1 MKFPNAANGVKKLFT
16 AEILQIIAAVALAAA
31 AIMGL
36 VTLANAANENA
47 GATLGFGA
55 GTLVFSIGGAVV
67 SLIAFILTIVG
78 LVKAS
83 KDDDGFK
90 TALAFIILAVV
101 ATIVGSCFQSSNTF
115 IYNICTTLTKIADL
129 CVTCHVI
136 LGIINLADQIGDDA
150 VAEKGRTLFKVIIA
164 VYVIAIIGVAS
175 YTFVLINPALAVIAY
190 VIVCISMV
198 VSIVSYFLY
207 LSLLAKAKKML
218 AK

>member
-31 AIMGL
+31 AIMSL
-36 VTLANAANENA
+36 VMLANAANENA

-67 SLIAFILTIVG
+67 SLISFILTIVG

-83 KDDDGFK
+83 KDDNGFK

-115 IYNICTTLTKIADL
+115 DCGS
-129 CVTCHVI
+129 CR
-136 LGIINLADQIGDDA
+136 
-150 VAEKGRTLFKVIIA
+150 RTD
-164 VYVIAIIGVAS
+164 
-175 YTFVLINPALAVIAY
+175 
-190 VIVCISMV
+190 
-198 VSIVSYFLY
+198 
-207 LSLLAKAKKML
+207 
-218 AK
+218 

>member
-1 MKFPNAANGVKKLFT
+1 MKFPNAENGVKKLFT

-31 AIMGL
+31 AVMGL

-101 ATIVGSCFQSSNTF
+101 ATIVGSCFQS
-115 IYNICTTLTKIADL
+115 
-129 CVTCHVI
+129 
-136 LGIINLADQIGDDA
+136 
-150 VAEKGRTLFKVIIA
+150 R
-164 VYVIAIIGVAS
+164 
-175 YTFVLINPALAVIAY
+175 
-190 VIVCISMV
+190 
-198 VSIVSYFLY
+198 
-207 LSLLAKAKKML
+207 
-218 AK
+218 